1 MLNLKSFIKIT
12 QQGNKIYPNRSD
24 TFTFDFVN
32 SVEVVSTW
40 ENLAD
45 TAEIVMPQKCYVL
58 DKNGKQYSWLGK
70 NIGGKQDTSPIIMR
84 GDKIE
89 ISLGY
94 NYFDVTQ
101 GVNKRVTE
109 MNLVFSGYIS
119 EVKSK
124 KPITIKCMDNMWKLS
139 QTLAPNKVWTG
150 KTIQEVVEELL
161 KPTGLKLNTTIS
173 GEKLSTKINPPIQS
187 QNQTIAQVLEMI
199 QRNYKFE
206 TFFKGDT
213 LYTGAFRYYTD
224 NVKEHVFRFQDNI
237 ISDNLE
243 YVRTDDVV
251 LGIQAQSYEQVAV
264 NTGTRKDGRAKVKTK
279 RLSCFAVW
287 QFGDV
292 VVYDAKP
299 EGWQGE
305 QRSLN
310 LPATTLD
317 ELKYLVKKNAYKL
330 IYQGFKGEFTTFGL
344 PFVRHGDNIILRDT
358 ILPDRN
364 GTYKAK
370 KNTINFGMNG
380 FRQTIEIDMRVDTLS
395 KDTIDS
401 GI

>member
-1 MLNLKSFIKIT
+1 
-12 QQGNKIYPNRSD
+12 
-24 TFTFDFVN
+24 
-32 SVEVVSTW
+32 
-40 ENLAD
+40 
-45 TAEIVMPQKCYVL
+45 MPQKCYVL

-224 NVKEHVFRFQDNI
+224 DVKEHVFRFQDNI

-292 VVYDAKP
+292 VVYDSKP